1 MDLKELSQFISAWM
15 AEPTNNSI
23 APDSELPAFDVPLVG
38 CASGDDPLFAFLKED
53 IGPDFYWTPAEAFVR
68 AYPESEAGPEELSV
82 VAWILPQTEHT
93 RRAHRK
99 AGPLPSIEW
108 SRARYYGERVN
119 EGLRKGVIR
128 ELAAHGISACA
139 PALLPAW
146 SRHLSEKYSFA
157 SVWSERHAAHVCG
170 LGTFGLS
177 DGLITPVGKA
187 VRVGSVVVRAKFMA
201 TPRSYMHHNEWCL
214 FHASGKCNACMR
226 RCPVGAISEAGHDKE
241 KCRRYIRTVTAAH
254 VESEQLG
261 FKVNSCGLCQTKVP
275 CEHRN
280 PTEPKGRPG
289 PGHGGCRA

>member
-1 MDLKELSQFISAWM
+1 M
-15 AEPTNNSI
+15 T
-23 APDSELPAFDVPLVG
+23 
-38 CASGDDPLFAFLKED
+38 PLFAFIKDD
-53 IGPDFYWTPAEAFVR
+53 IGPDFLLDAGTEGLCPRVSGKR
-68 AYPESEAGPEELSV
+68 EAGAEVLSV

-99 AGPLPSIEW
+99 SGPLPSIEW

-119 EGLRKGVIR
+119 ERLREAVIR
-128 ELAAHGISACA
+128 ELAAKGVSACA

-157 SVWSERHAAHVCG
+157 SSWSERHAAHVCG

-187 VRVGSVVVRAKFMA
+187 VRVGSVVVRAKFA
-201 TPRSYMHHNEWCL
+201 PTPRSYTHHNEWCL
-214 FHASGKCNACMR
+214 FHASGKCNACMK

-241 KCRRYIRTVTAAH
+241 KCRRYIRTVAAAH
-254 VESEQLG
+254 VEKEQLG

-280 PTEPKGRPG
+280 PTKRRERPDSS
-289 PGHGGCRA
+289 R